1 VNELTRDEALQH
13 IKERVHTPE
22 LIHHMLATAAI
33 MEGLAARLG
42 QNEEKWYLTGILH
55 DIDYEETK
63 DDPDRHSLLA
73 AEWLQEMGVDEEI
86 VHAVKSHNNHEGVE
100 RTSLLDKALYAT
112 DPLSGL
118 ITATAYVMPS
128 KTLAEVKPKSIKK
141 KFKDKSFARGANR
154 DQIRG
159 IEELGVSLQEFYEI
173 ALKAMQDIAPS
184 LGL

>member
-1 VNELTRDEALQH
+1 MTRDEALQH

-22 LIHHMLATAAI
+22 LILHMLATAAI

-42 QNEEKWYLTGILH
+42 QDTEKWYLTGILH

-63 DDPDRHSLLA
+63 DDHDRHSLLA

-100 RTSLLDKALYAT
+100 RATLLDKALYAT

-118 ITATAYVMPS
+118 ITATAYVMPP
-128 KTLAEVKPKSIKK
+128 KPWPKSSPNPSKRSSRINPSPGAQTGIR
-141 KFKDKSFARGANR
+141 FAASKS
-154 DQIRG
+154 
-159 IEELGVSLQEFYEI
+159 
-173 ALKAMQDIAPS
+173 
-184 LGL
+184 